1 MESRKL
7 IIQNAITQLSN
18 QISSC
23 TSLQEQEKSDA
34 LLRVRSVDIALMER
48 LCSQTARPLT
58 VTNLLYIICFLAG
71 LETQLIAVLFA
82 IEVATVY
89 SVRYRLRAY
98 FSSCAILPF

>member
-1 MESRKL
+1 MESMQL
-7 IIQNAITQLSN
+7 IIQNAITRLIHQINSCVALSEQDRSATIARVQSVDVALLEQLS
-18 QISSC
+18 SHS
-23 TSLQEQEKSDA
+23 
-34 LLRVRSVDIALMER
+34 
-48 LCSQTARPLT
+48 ARPLT